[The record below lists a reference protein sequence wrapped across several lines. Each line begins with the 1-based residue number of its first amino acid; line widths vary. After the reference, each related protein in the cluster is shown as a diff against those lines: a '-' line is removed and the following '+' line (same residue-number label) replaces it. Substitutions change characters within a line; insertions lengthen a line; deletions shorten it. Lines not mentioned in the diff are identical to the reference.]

1 MTERTASSEEVRL
14 RLKSK
19 CKRQNAKCK
28 MTGRTASSEEEAKA
42 GRLKLEEVVDRE
54 QAEREYR
61 GAR

>member
-1 MTERTASSEEVRL
+1 
-14 RLKSK
+14 
-19 CKRQNAKCK
+19 

-42 GRLKLEEVVDRE
+42 GRLKLEEVVERE